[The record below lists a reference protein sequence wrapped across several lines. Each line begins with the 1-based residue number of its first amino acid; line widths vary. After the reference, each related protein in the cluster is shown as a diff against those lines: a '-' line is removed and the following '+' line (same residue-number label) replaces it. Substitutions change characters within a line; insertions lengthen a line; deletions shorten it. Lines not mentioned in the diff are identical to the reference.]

1 MRVSDSPPRLAE
13 RPRRKPHEIGIFSG
27 PSQKIP
33 LFGGPSQKIQRA
45 LPIFTGQP
53 SEIIQTDPPKH
64 VNRRSRAVNEI
75 FSESSRALEATR
87 IRDEVS
93 AVARPRARREA
104 AFHVPAPRPSL
115 PSICVATATATR
127 VFGWHWNTDSYLSG
141 ICNQLRV
148 EDHFPEVRK
157 NRASRIVSKTLAG
170 CKRMRG
176 TATKRK
182 QLLSVHDLLI
192 VVRWLQDRVL
202 RGVATH
208 DDFLFVSQLLT
219 GFYAQLRL
227 GELTYPDKVALR
239 NPRKLDGPTDPHKP
253 FRDYIASRDKLFP
266 YHPQLWLR
274 ANGTVPTRSWF
285 IKRLRTFFP
294 KSIAGQSMRA
304 GGATCLAESGALPHI
319 IQAAGRW
326 ASDTFQIYIRKNPIL
341 LQGLIHG
348 RPAFE
353 AEPSRT
359 AAHT

>member
-1 MRVSDSPPRLAE
+1 MIELSATSRQPERQPWTVDRLY
-13 RPRRKPHEIGIFSG
+13 HE
-27 PSQKIP
+27 
-33 LFGGPSQKIQRA
+33 
-45 LPIFTGQP
+45 
-53 SEIIQTDPPKH
+53 
-64 VNRRSRAVNEI
+64 RAVALG
-75 FSESSRALEATR
+75 FSVDPSTTSTYTSALNSFITFCKMHGFSIEPTSETLSLFTVYMCHHIKPES
-87 IRDEVS
+87 V
-93 AVARPRARREA
+93 
-104 AFHVPAPRPSL
+104 
-115 PSICVATATATR
+115 
-127 VFGWHWNTDSYLSG
+127 DSYLSG
-141 ICNQLRV
+141 ICNQL

-182 QLLSVHDLLI
+182 QPLSVHDLLI
-192 VVRWLQDRVL
+192 VVRWLQDRVV

-219 GFYAQLRL
+219 GFYALLRL

-239 NPRKLDGPTDPHKP
+239 NPRKVSQRLSVSWRETGYSYFLPGHKADAFFEGNLLIIEKLDGPTDPHKP

-341 LQGLIHG
+341 LQGMIHG

>member
-1 MRVSDSPPRLAE
+1 MHGFSIEPTSETLSLFTVYMCHHI
-13 RPRRKPHEIGIFSG
+13 KP
-27 PSQKIP
+27 
-33 LFGGPSQKIQRA
+33 
-45 LPIFTGQP
+45 
-53 SEIIQTDPPKH
+53 
-64 VNRRSRAVNEI
+64 
-75 FSESSRALEATR
+75 ES
-87 IRDEVS
+87 V
-93 AVARPRARREA
+93 
-104 AFHVPAPRPSL
+104 
-115 PSICVATATATR
+115 
-127 VFGWHWNTDSYLSG
+127 DSYLSG
-141 ICNQLRV
+141 ICNQL

-182 QLLSVHDLLI
+182 QPLSVHDLLI
-192 VVRWLQDRVL
+192 VVRWLQDRVV

-219 GFYAQLRL
+219 GFYALLRL

-239 NPRKLDGPTDPHKP
+239 NPRKVSQRLSVSWRETGYSYFLPGHKADAFFEGNLLIIEKLDGPTDPHKP

-341 LQGLIHG
+341 LQGMIHG